1 MFSASFVRWV
11 ASVGFSG
18 DLPEPRVMIFW
29 REKMDELALLEQLVI
44 LGQYQL
50 GMLAFLCGIVLCFV
64 FVYGMRLR

>member
-1 MFSASFVRWV
+1 
-11 ASVGFSG
+11 
-18 DLPEPRVMIFW
+18 MIFW